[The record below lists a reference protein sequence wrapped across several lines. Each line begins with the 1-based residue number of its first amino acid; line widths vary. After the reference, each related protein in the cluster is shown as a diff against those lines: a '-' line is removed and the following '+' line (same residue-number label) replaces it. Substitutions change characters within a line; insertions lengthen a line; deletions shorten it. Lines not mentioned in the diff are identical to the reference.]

1 MKYSKLL
8 KNIFAQRSNNDGQIA
23 VALIAGLAAGAVIS
37 ILFAPDSG
45 ANVRKNIA
53 GQAKGLGNGIQNKY
67 TSLRNRVMGTSTIEE
82 SIAQP
87 EVPHFKHKVEKH
99 RKSDI
104 KDIIQ
109 DSHVSG
115 QHTEQPIG

>member
-1 MKYSKLL
+1 MKYKNLL
-8 KNIFAQRSNNDGQIA
+8 NNIFAQRSNTNGQIA

-53 GQAKGLGNGIQNKY
+53 GQAKGLGTGIKNKY
-67 TSLRNRVMGTSTIEE
+67 ASLRDRITGGSSIEE

-109 DSHVSG
+109 ESH
-115 QHTEQPIG
+115 QEHNAEPIA